1 VSRSEPIRV
10 VAYSDYLCPWCFNA
24 TVRLRRLEGELA
36 GRIEIVW
43 RSYLLRPEPNGARD
57 LEKFR
62 AYTKGWER
70 PAAEPD
76 GGTFHVWSSDE
87 GPPSHSLPPHLV
99 ARAAAEIGRAEFAA
113 VHERLFSA
121 YFTENRDI
129 ARAENLRA
137 IWRECGLPEAAFERS
152 ADPAIREAV
161 LTDHK
166 EAIELGI
173 HGVPAVRI
181 DPNPVAAVGAQP
193 LDAYRRWFLKEHG
206 SV

>member
-1 VSRSEPIRV
+1 
-10 VAYSDYLCPWCFNA
+10 
-24 TVRLRRLEGELA
+24 LRRLEGELA

-43 RSYLLRPEPNGARD
+43 RSYLLRPEANGSRD

-62 AYTKGWER
+62 AYTKGWLR

-76 GGTFHVWSSDE
+76 GGTFRVWTRDE
-87 GPPSHSLPPHLV
+87 GPPSHSVPPHLV
-99 ARAAAEIGRAEFAA
+99 AHAAAKLGRAEFDA

-129 ARAENLRA
+129 SRRDTLLAV
-137 IWRECGLPEAAFERS
+137 WRECGLPEGAFERCD
-152 ADPAIREAV
+152 DPVIREAV
-161 LTDHK
+161 LADHE

-181 DPNPVAAVGAQP
+181 DPNPIAAVGAQP
-193 LDAYRRWFLKEHG
+193 LEAYRRWFLKELQ
-206 SV
+206 SA